1 MLKTTTTTV
10 LEDGKVTDDLC
21 VEKGW
26 RVVWGSEADVQPTP
40 DLMEQ
45 QSTCGGGGVCVM
57 TGFEQLAVS
66 G

>member
-45 QSTCGGGGVCVM
+45 QSTWGGGGVCVM